1 MIARLKGVL
10 AVKSPEGL
18 LVDVHGVGF
27 RVLVSLNAF
36 GKLPEEGQPLE
47 LPIHTHMR
55 ESSLDLFGFADLSEK
70 ALFTQLL
77 AVSGV
82 GPRMALTILSGMP
95 TEDLVGALAEGNV
108 RRLVGIPGIGK
119 RTAERLVV
127 ELQDKVGAIAGSS
140 GTRPKESE
148 GPSAEAVS
156 ALVNLG
162 YRQAESEDAV
172 RRAMGAGGAA
182 SADLAAIIREALK
195 TVSA

>member
-1 MIARLKGVL
+1 MIARLAGRL

-18 LVDVHGVGF
+18 IVDVNGVGY

-36 GKLPEEGQPLE
+36 AALPAEGEPVE
-47 LPIHTHMR
+47 MAIHTHMR
-55 ESSLDLFGFADLSEK
+55 ESSIELFGFGEGAEK
-70 ALFTQLL
+70 ALFLRLL

-95 TEDLVGALAEGNV
+95 TADLITALAEGNV

-127 ELQDKVGAIAGSS
+127 ELQDKMAALGAASTSRTGA
-140 GTRPKESE
+140 TAP
-148 GPSAEAVS
+148 GPEDEAVS

-162 YRQAESEDAV
+162 YRDADAEKAVRDAV
-172 RRAMGAGGAA
+172 RTGA
-182 SADLAAIIREALK
+182 SDLADVIREALK
-195 TVSA
+195 TLSG